1 MTLASC
7 WHPPAASAVP
17 LASAASLLAGLAG
30 WQLWH
35 YYMEEPWTRD
45 GRIRAEVVGIAPD
58 VSGLLQEVLVRD
70 NQVVR
75 RGEVLF
81 RIDRDRFALALQQ
94 AEAVLTS
101 RHVSLLQA
109 QRDQQRYTGWT
120 RAQSPSSGRNR
131 R

>member
-1 MTLASC
+1 M
-7 WHPPAASAVP
+7 
-17 LASAASLLAGLAG
+17 
-30 WQLWH
+30 
-35 YYMEEPWTRD
+35 
-45 GRIRAEVVGIAPD
+45 VGIAPD

-109 QRDQQRYTGWT
+109 QRDPHALHPAGPERGL
-120 RAQSPSSGRNR
+120 QSQASRNR